1 MAKFE
6 THYVQSASYDEK
18 VEVDIRL
25 SQRPTKE
32 DYQNILDAIETLN
45 KVAQK
50 YVIVPVKNSNK
61 GDE

>member
-6 THYVQSASYDEK
+6 LYYNQNASYENK

-25 SQRPTKE
+25 ETPPTKTE
-32 DYQNILDAIETLN
+32 YQDMLDAIETLN

-50 YVIVPVKNSNK
+50 YVIIPPKEEK
-61 GDE
+61 K

>member
-6 THYVQSASYDEK
+6 LHYNQSASYENK

-25 SQRPTKE
+25 ETRPTKVE
-32 DYQNILDAIETLN
+32 YQDMLDAIETLN

-50 YVIVPVKNSNK
+50 YVIIPPKEEK
-61 GDE
+61 K